1 VRSLENTV
9 SYLRRRVRE
18 LVDQLYDER
27 QVHGNRM
34 RALVRKNRDLSY
46 EKDRLEKQLEEKT
59 RAFSRQVLAKK
70 YMLMELD
77 DERRVHGYKMREL
90 VRKNGDLSHEKGRL
104 EKQLEDL
111 TRAFSRQV
119 SAREYMV
126 MELKRQNTEL
136 TTAQGELKKQLDNT
150 RKAGV
155 LFMNAAGEYQEV
167 VEREIRTVVQE
178 LKDTRMTGVMFMN
191 AADEYQEVVEK
202 EFMKKIEELNDTRKT
217 GLLFMNAADEY
228 QEVVEKESKSKAEEL
243 KDARMAGLLFM
254 SAADEYQEVAEKEYK
269 SKAKEL
275 NDTRMTGLLLMNAAD
290 EYQEV
295 VEKEAKTKLKEFEEL
310 WAQKAEMDVRVASL
324 ELKSGMSKKEELDT
338 DPMVKKREC
347 EVPEE
352 ESDKLQTLDHQLDV
366 EVNRHKIESC
376 PLVEENEEFV
386 KAFNVE
392 KAENMGEPEY
402 IKRRVEEIQAGK
414 EFVEGGENDK
424 LQLEVLDV
432 EQKHSPSQAEVNMN
446 NIELSVLEEATAKEL
461 DTRKAEEVMKE
472 LGHLERKVEETH
484 VNMDSVGG

>member
-191 AADEYQEVVEK
+191 AADEYRSSRERIYEK
-202 EFMKKIEELNDTRKT
+202 DRGIE
-217 GLLFMNAADEY
+217 
-228 QEVVEKESKSKAEEL
+228 
-243 KDARMAGLLFM
+243 
-254 SAADEYQEVAEKEYK
+254 
-269 SKAKEL
+269 
-275 NDTRMTGLLLMNAAD
+275 
-290 EYQEV
+290 
-295 VEKEAKTKLKEFEEL
+295 
-310 WAQKAEMDVRVASL
+310 
-324 ELKSGMSKKEELDT
+324 
-338 DPMVKKREC
+338 
-347 EVPEE
+347 
-352 ESDKLQTLDHQLDV
+352 
-366 EVNRHKIESC
+366 
-376 PLVEENEEFV
+376 
-386 KAFNVE
+386 
-392 KAENMGEPEY
+392 
-402 IKRRVEEIQAGK
+402 
-414 EFVEGGENDK
+414 
-424 LQLEVLDV
+424 
-432 EQKHSPSQAEVNMN
+432 
-446 NIELSVLEEATAKEL
+446 
-461 DTRKAEEVMKE
+461 
-472 LGHLERKVEETH
+472 
-484 VNMDSVGG
+484 